1 MFYWETVHPSFNVAI
16 VSKRTCIGAWS
27 FELWTVRFIQ
37 RSLFGSY
44 FIYRSLFL
52 LGVGS
57 SVFWNLT
64 YSSEFLVTRYEVCCL
79 VFLKFLFYFG
89 GLLPLPLSSHC
100 PRWRSLSISGSLSQ
114 AIGGWRRRLVA
125 DGSAVSFYPRLS
137 TLTNYHL
144 HLLKAPACLYSLRS
158 FDSVADEFICFSCV
172 RIADNNLSPPI
183 FHVTSCRFFSSYNFI
198 LLTELVWKHHWLSKM
213 TENTLKQFPGL
224 YIPLTE
230 HI

>member
-1 MFYWETVHPSFNVAI
+1 MFYWETVHPGFNVAI

-64 YSSEFLVTRYEVCCL
+64 YSSEFLVTRQKL
-79 VFLKFLFYFG
+79 LLFGFLEIPVLFWRSLASSFVV
-89 GLLPLPLSSHC
+89 PL
-100 PRWRSLSISGSLSQ
+100 SLSISGSLSQ

-125 DGSAVSFYPRLS
+125 DGSAVSFLP
-137 TLTNYHL
+137 
-144 HLLKAPACLYSLRS
+144 
-158 FDSVADEFICFSCV
+158 SCV
-172 RIADNNLSPPI
+172 HSN
-183 FHVTSCRFFSSYNFI
+183 
-198 LLTELVWKHHWLSKM
+198 
-213 TENTLKQFPGL
+213 
-224 YIPLTE
+224 
-230 HI
+230 